1 VHHNPGDELVRID
14 KYFKMKDG
22 SIQEPTFYL
31 GAKLK
36 KTVLPNGVIAWG
48 MSSSKYVNDAV
59 HNVREYLVTI
69 DGGQTLKKKATAP
82 FPVDYCPEMDTT
94 LELSP
99 AMANYYQTHIGVLR
113 WCVELGRI
121 YIVTEVSL
129 LSSHMCLPRE
139 GHLDTVFHLF
149 AHLTNNHNAR
159 VVFDPTY
166 PVIDEDAFVTAE
178 WKAMYGDVKEAL
190 PPDAPLLGKEVDLRV
205 YVNSNHTREKFTRR
219 SWTGFV
225 IYLNMAPVVWFSKQ
239 QPTVESS
246 VFGAAFVGMKNG
258 IETVRGLRYKLRMM
272 GVPLSGPCYVY
283 GDNMSVIHNTQ
294 RPKSM
299 LKKKSNSMCYHVAR
313 ESAAM
318 GECIMAHVRSENN
331 PADICTKVIPVGMKR
346 RHLVGMLL
354 FDICD

>member
-1 VHHNPGDELVRID
+1 
-14 KYFKMKDG
+14 
-22 SIQEPTFYL
+22 
-31 GAKLK
+31 
-36 KTVLPNGVIAWG
+36 
-48 MSSSKYVNDAV
+48 
-59 HNVREYLVTI
+59 
-69 DGGQTLKKKATAP
+69 
-82 FPVDYCPEMDTT
+82 VDYRPEMDVTP
-94 LELSP
+94 ELTP
-99 AMANYYQTHIGVLR
+99 AMANYYQTQIGVLR

-121 YIVTEVSL
+121 DIVTEVSL
-129 LSSHMCLPRE
+129 LSSHLCLPRE

-149 AHLTNNHNAR
+149 AHLANNHNAR

-166 PVIDEDAFVTAE
+166 PAIDEDAFVRVD

-190 PPDAPLLGKEVDLRV
+190 PPDAPAPLGKEVDLRL
-205 YVNSNHTREKFTRR
+205 YVDSDHAGEKFTRR
-219 SWTGFV
+219 SRTGFV

-246 VFGAAFVGMKNG
+246 VFGADFVAMENG

-294 RPKSM
+294 RPESM
-299 LKKKSNSMCYHVAR
+299 LKKKSNSICYHVAR

-331 PADICTKVIPVGMKR
+331 PADICTKVIPAGMKR

-354 FDICD
+354 FDLCD